1 MATPGLA
8 VGLLLTGVAVGVTLV
23 GSAIVMHAREPV
35 IAVNGVTSTG
45 VAEPDAIN
53 QAYVEAFVRRWIDL
67 GWNNNAY
74 NIEWK
79 SVEQLEFFE
88 GAWRERMRASYVR
101 TSDLH
106 ATLSRTWKVR
116 DVQVK
121 IEPDGNAWRASYD
134 VRYDQNLASFEPQ
147 PWRVSG
153 QMKIERTNNQNAK
166 YALRIAAIRAAEAAP
181 NDQGTIP

>member
-88 GAWRERMRASYVR
+88 GAWRERMRTSYVR
-101 TSDLH
+101 TTAVACVGPNED
-106 ATLSRTWKVR
+106 RT
-116 DVQVK
+116 D
-121 IEPDGNAWRASYD
+121 E
-134 VRYDQNLASFEPQ
+134 
-147 PWRVSG
+147 
-153 QMKIERTNNQNAK
+153 
-166 YALRIAAIRAAEAAP
+166 
-181 NDQGTIP
+181 